1 MSQKP
6 RLSTPILLLAD
17 YFSASGYDFVCG
29 GDGNTLVMDCV
40 GDYTIDGGEYTMT
53 VTYAPT
59 FQSVNIQMAF
69 DAVGGCHKNALS
81 QACELVRATLNH
93 GLLFVDNQ
101 NRAVYSRTVPV
112 ATVMTPD
119 GINDLLMDAV
129 TECDNLYPLWRG
141 LVAGRVDLAKL
152 AKTIENV

>member
-1 MSQKP
+1 MAQKP

-29 GDGNTLVMDCV
+29 DDGNTLCMDCT
-40 GDYTIDGGEYTMT
+40 GDGGAYAMT
-53 VTYAPT
+53 VTYAPI

-69 DAVGGCHKNALS
+69 DSMPNCQNNTLQ
-81 QACELVRATLNH
+81 QACELVRATLPH
-93 GLLFVDNQ
+93 GSLFVDNQ
-101 NRAVYSRTVPV
+101 NRAVYTRTVPMS
-112 ATVMTPD
+112 TVMTPD

-141 LVAGRVDLAKL
+141 LVAGRVDLSKL
-152 AKTIENV
+152 AEIVENA

>member
-6 RLSTPILLLAD
+6 RLSTPILLLSD
-17 YFSASGYDFVCG
+17 YFSASGYGFVCG
-29 GDGNTLVMDCV
+29 GDGCTLAMDCA
-40 GDYTIDGGEYTMT
+40 GDAGGYGMT
-53 VTYAPT
+53 VTYSPT

-69 DAVGGCHKNALS
+69 DAMPHCPKNTLQ
-81 QACELVRATLNH
+81 QACELVRATLPH
-93 GLLFVDNQ
+93 GSLFVDNQ
-101 NRAVYSRTVPV
+101 NRAVYTRTVPMG
-112 ATVMTPD
+112 TIMTPD

-152 AKTIENV
+152 AQIVENA